1 MNNSTVGI
9 VDLPDELL
17 LTIFKKLD
25 NFDVLY
31 SLMGV
36 NKKLDSVA
44 CDINFTRSVDLMTIS
59 LNAVDESGINAILD
73 RFCTHIL
80 PRIHNNLECLTV
92 EACFLHRVMH
102 ASNYLNLRKLTLVN
116 IERNMAS
123 DIFNGMLLH
132 FSMFKK

>member
-31 SLMGV
+31 LLMGV

-44 CDINFTRSVDLMTIS
+44 CDINFTRSVDLMTI
-59 LNAVDESGINAILD
+59 
-73 RFCTHIL
+73 
-80 PRIHNNLECLTV
+80 
-92 EACFLHRVMH
+92 
-102 ASNYLNLRKLTLVN
+102 
-116 IERNMAS
+116 
-123 DIFNGMLLH
+123 
-132 FSMFKK
+132 

>member
-44 CDINFTRSVDLMTIS
+44 CDINFTRSVDLMTI
-59 LNAVDESGINAILD
+59 
-73 RFCTHIL
+73 
-80 PRIHNNLECLTV
+80 
-92 EACFLHRVMH
+92 
-102 ASNYLNLRKLTLVN
+102 
-116 IERNMAS
+116 
-123 DIFNGMLLH
+123 
-132 FSMFKK
+132 